1 MQVPGAASGVA
12 GCLGVSPG
20 GLAVGKPCLGRGAVG
35 QSERTK
41 EGNPP
46 RCQVWGD
53 WGPVPDWAPHLP
65 KGVLPVIERVCVD
78 GYSVVYRCMDVWM
91 YPCRRDIEYT
101 IYNIHK
107 NKNIY
112 IYVMYQEVPSHTEA
126 IYNCQGPVGPDPA
139 ALVFAA
145 SFCWPAPPLI
155 FFFLHLFLSSL
166 LPPLPLSSSSP
177 SHFHFILI
185 CISIIIIYTHIQS
198 SMAVLSR

>member
-1 MQVPGAASGVA
+1 
-12 GCLGVSPG
+12 
-20 GLAVGKPCLGRGAVG
+20 
-35 QSERTK
+35 
-41 EGNPP
+41 
-46 RCQVWGD
+46 
-53 WGPVPDWAPHLP
+53 
-65 KGVLPVIERVCVD
+65 
-78 GYSVVYRCMDVWM
+78 
-91 YPCRRDIEYT
+91 
-101 IYNIHK
+101 
-107 NKNIY
+107 
-112 IYVMYQEVPSHTEA
+112 MYQEVPSHTEA